1 MLEGRMEPPPLG
13 RTTYHVETTLRFDN
27 SASASSTLL
36 EVVTRDRLGLL
47 YRISNVLSAH
57 GCNIE
62 VVLVDTQGHKAIDVF
77 YLTRE
82 GGQIDEQWQ
91 ASIAQELRRV
101 LDAFSV

>member
-1 MLEGRMEPPPLG
+1 VGRMIEGRLDAPPLG
-13 RTTYHVETTLRFDN
+13 RTTYQVETTLRFDN

-77 YLTRE
+77 YLTRQGTQLDSE
-82 GGQIDEQWQ
+82 WQ
-91 ASIAQELRRV
+91 GAIAKELRRV
-101 LDAFSV
+101 LA